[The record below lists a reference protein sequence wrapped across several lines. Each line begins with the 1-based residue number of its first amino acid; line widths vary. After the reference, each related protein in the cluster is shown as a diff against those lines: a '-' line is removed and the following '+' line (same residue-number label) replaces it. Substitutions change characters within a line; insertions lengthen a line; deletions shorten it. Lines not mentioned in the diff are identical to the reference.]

1 MDLDLAGK
9 RAFISGS
16 TQGIGFAVAEALSA
30 EGVDVVLNG
39 RSQER
44 VDAAVERLRA
54 TSPASD
60 PAGIAAD
67 VAVAE
72 EVDDL
77 VEQLGPVD
85 ILVNNVGIFGLDDFG
100 SITDADWQ
108 RSSDINGRGGGRLAR
123 ALRPAGA
130 Q

>member
-30 EGVDVVLNG
+30 VGVDVVLNG

-54 TSPASD
+54 ASPASD

-85 ILVNNVGIFGLDDFG
+85 SLVNNVGIIGLDDCG
-100 SITDADWQ
+100 SITDADGK
-108 RSSDINGRGGGRLAR
+108 RYVA
-123 ALRPAGA
+123 PKV
-130 Q
+130 